1 MSQTIMELWNGNIT
15 PCEFCGAHDREAKKL
30 FGLMERNREALCG
43 TLHTD
48 QAEAFQKYIDAS
60 DEYLMRML
68 ELAFYEGFSLGVKL
82 SMEALQQH

>member
-1 MSQTIMELWNGNIT
+1 MS
-15 PCEFCGAHDREAKKL
+15 
-30 FGLMERNREALCG
+30 
-43 TLHTD
+43 
-48 QAEAFQKYIDAS
+48 QKYIDAS